1 MSLTAWRF
9 AGIGLTLALLLGL
22 GAAGGVWLSASH
34 FRPLLDTANANLAKA
49 KLARDNLEEL
59 AGEQGRKLG
68 ELVAAGE
75 LWERNA
81 AQAIAKAKEKA
92 KTDYGVA
99 NRLMQER
106 TGGDPAEAA
115 SSIIDQ
121 ELGL

>member
-1 MSLTAWRF
+1 MSPA
-9 AGIGLTLALLLGL
+9 AGKLACIGLALALLLVL
-22 GAAGGVWLSASH
+22 GASGGVWLAASH
-34 FRPLLDTANANLAKA
+34 YRPLLYLANADLAKA

-75 LWERNA
+75 LRERYA
-81 AQAIAKAKEKA
+81 AKAIARAKEEA
-92 KTDYGVA
+92 AADYAAA

-106 TGGDPAEAA
+106 TGGDPVEATV
-115 SSIIDQ
+115 SIIDQ